1 MEGMRFIQSV
11 RLENILSFG
20 PDMAEFPLEP
30 LNVLI
35 GPNASGKSNLIEV
48 LSLLHAAPSDLQ
60 EPIRRGGGV
69 RDWLWKG
76 DPGTPTATV
85 EVTVGNPNGQM
96 ALRYRLSF
104 TCTMERFTM
113 VDEVVKD
120 TKPGPGGE
128 APDFYYSYKG
138 SPAVLS
144 GPVIK
149 FVALTEGNPVGIFD
163 PPVGDRLEQIIPWEE
178 VSPDQSI
185 LSQRRDPRAYPEL
198 WWANVIFTLMRFYRG
213 LDLRRDAPVRL
224 PQKPDLPQDFLMED
238 ASNLNVVLSHLLNL
252 PDVGERIL
260 ARMRDFYPS
269 FRDVRDRVGEGTVQ
283 VFFHEKGLR
292 HPVSATRLSDGSLR
306 YLCLLAVLCNPNMP
320 GVVCIEEPELGLHP
334 DIIPEVAKLLVEASS
349 RNQIF
354 VTTHSDV
361 LVDAL
366 TETPE
371 AVIVCEKEEGAT
383 KMRRLD
389 SEELKP
395 WLEEYRLGEMWT
407 RGEIG
412 GNRW

>member
-1 MEGMRFIQSV
+1 MEGMRFIQSI

-20 PDMAEFPLEP
+20 PDMAELPLEP

-35 GPNASGKSNLIEV
+35 GPNASGKSNLIEA

-76 DPGTPTATV
+76 VPGAPTATV
-85 EVTVGNPNGQM
+85 EVTFRTQRP
-96 ALRYRLSF
+96 LRYRLSF
-104 TCTMERFTM
+104 TCPADRFVM
-113 VDEVVKD
+113 IDEVVED

-138 SPAVLS
+138 SPAVLGS
-144 GPVIK
+144 PVIK
-149 FVALTEGNPVGIFD
+149 FVALTEGNPVGIFE

-178 VSPDQSI
+178 ASPDQSI
-185 LSQRRDPRAYPEL
+185 LSQRRDRRAYPEL
-198 WWANVIFTLMRFYRG
+198 WWVNAIFTIMRFYRE

-224 PQKPDLPQDFLMED
+224 PQKPDLPQGFLMED
-238 ASNLNVVLSHLLNL
+238 ASNLSVVLSHLLNQ
-252 PDVGERIL
+252 PDVRERIL
-260 ARMRDFYPS
+260 ERMRDFYPS
-269 FRDVRDRVGEGTVQ
+269 FRDVMATVSGGAVQ

-292 HPVSATRLSDGSLR
+292 HPVPATRLSDGSLR
-306 YLCLLAVLCNPNMP
+306 YLCLLAVLCNPNSP

-334 DIIPEVAKLLVEASS
+334 DIIPEVAKLLVEASYRS
-349 RNQIF
+349 QIF

-383 KMRRLD
+383 RMRRLD
-389 SEELKP
+389 AEELKP

>member
-1 MEGMRFIQSV
+1 MRFIQSI

-20 PDMAEFPLEP
+20 PDTAELPLEP

-35 GPNASGKSNLIEV
+35 GPNASGKSNLIEA
-48 LSLLHAAPSDLQ
+48 LSLLHATPSDLQ

-76 DPGTPTATV
+76 VPGAPTATV
-85 EVTVGNPNGQM
+85 EVSFRSQRP
-96 ALRYRLSF
+96 LRYRLSF
-104 TCTMERFTM
+104 TCTADRFTM
-113 VDEVVKD
+113 VDEVVED
-120 TKPGPGGE
+120 MKPGPGGE

-138 SPAVLS
+138 SPAVLGS
-144 GPVIK
+144 PVIK
-149 FVALTEGNPVGIFD
+149 FVALTEGNPVGIFE

-178 VSPDQSI
+178 ASPDQSI
-185 LSQRRDPRAYPEL
+185 LSQRRDRRAYPEL
-198 WWANVIFTLMRFYRG
+198 WGVNAIFTIIRFYRE
-213 LDLRRDAPVRL
+213 LDLGRDAPIRL

-238 ASNLNVVLSHLLNL
+238 ASNLSVVLSGLLNQ
-252 PDVGERIL
+252 PDVRERIL
-260 ARMRDFYPS
+260 ERMRDFYPS
-269 FRDVRDRVGEGTVQ
+269 FRDVTVTIGGGTVQ
-283 VFFHEKGLR
+283 IFFHEKGLR
-292 HPVSATRLSDGSLR
+292 HPVPATRLSDGSLR
-306 YLCLLAVLCNPNMP
+306 YLCLLAVLCNPNSR
-320 GVVCIEEPELGLHP
+320 GVVCIEAPELGLHP
-334 DIIPEVAKLLVEASS
+334 DIIPEVAKLLVEASYRS
-349 RNQIF
+349 QIF

-371 AVIVCEKEEGAT
+371 AVIVCENEEGAT
-383 KMRRLD
+383 RMRRLD
-389 SEELKP
+389 AEELKP

>member
-1 MEGMRFIQSV
+1 MEGMRFIQSI

-20 PDMAEFPLEP
+20 PDMAELPLEP

-35 GPNASGKSNLIEV
+35 GPNASGKSNLIEA
-48 LSLLHAAPSDLQ
+48 LSLLHAAPQDLQ

-76 DPGTPTATV
+76 VPGAPTATV
-85 EVTVGNPNGQM
+85 EVTFRTQRP
-96 ALRYRLSF
+96 LRYRLSF
-104 TCTMERFTM
+104 TCPADRFVM
-113 VDEVVKD
+113 IDEVVED

-138 SPAVLS
+138 NPAVLGS
-144 GPVIK
+144 PVIK
-149 FVALTEGNPVGIFD
+149 FVALTEGNPVGIFE

-178 VSPDQSI
+178 ASPDQSI
-185 LSQRRDPRAYPEL
+185 LSQRRDRRAYPEL
-198 WWANVIFTLMRFYRG
+198 WWVNAIFTIMRFYRE

-224 PQKPDLPQDFLMED
+224 PQKPDLPQGFLMED
-238 ASNLNVVLSHLLNL
+238 ASNLSVVLSHLLNQ
-252 PDVGERIL
+252 PDVRERIL
-260 ARMRDFYPS
+260 ERMRDFYPS
-269 FRDVRDRVGEGTVQ
+269 FRDVMATVSGGAVQ

-292 HPVSATRLSDGSLR
+292 HPVPATRLSDGSLR
-306 YLCLLAVLCNPNMP
+306 YLCLLAVLCNPNSP

-334 DIIPEVAKLLVEASS
+334 DIIPEVAKLLVEASYRS
-349 RNQIF
+349 QIF

-383 KMRRLD
+383 RMRRLD
-389 SEELKP
+389 AEELKP